1 MKLGVPTLCRYD
13 LLMKL
18 IQSAENGSEL
28 PSGYIIVDNG
38 GKLTLGQ
45 LKMMISRQVTIELVD
60 PGENW
65 GVARSWNHILE
76 LAGNEPIVISNDD
89 IVFGQKTFEEMV
101 KAVGEHPFV
110 QGLGWALFA
119 QGPEC
124 LARVGWYDCNYYP
137 AYYED
142 NDYDVRL
149 TNAGIRPFRALS
161 ESVEHFG
168 WGTTR
173 GLPEHK
179 VKWLNEMREKNR
191 QYFLQKWG
199 HIEGLNG
206 VEHYKHAFNGN
217 IPTGWKGERTQM
229 ITPLS
234 MRWEI
239 INHIAEKIKAKR
251 YLEIGVCD
259 GTSMRNVNI
268 SEKWGI
274 DPQPQIEAVNS
285 ADVFI
290 PQTSDDFFD
299 KIGSNVGKFD
309 VIFIDGDHR
318 SEQAYR
324 DVQNAITLL
333 SPKGVILLHDCNP
346 HTEAMQIVPPIQGEW
361 TGDVWKAIARLRTEG
376 QHSVRVVSSDY
387 GVGIVVPNLPETN
400 SIGPANAWLDLEKD
414 RTNILGLL
422 APSEWP
428 AWFSATCGGASSQS
442 V

>member
-1 MKLGVPTLCRYD
+1 MKLGIPTLCRYD
-13 LLMKL
+13 LLVKL
-18 IQSAENGSEL
+18 LQSIEKGSEL
-28 PSGYIIVDNG
+28 PSGYIIIDNG
-38 GKLTLGQ
+38 GNLTLEQ
-45 LKMMISRQVTIELVD
+45 LKIIIEREVSIQLIS

-76 LAGNEPIVISNDD
+76 LVGNEPVVISNDD
-89 IVFGQKTFEEMV
+89 IVFGHRTFQEISSAA
-101 KAVGEHPFV
+101 KEHTFV
-110 QGLGWALFA
+110 EGLGWALFA

-124 LARVGWYDCNYYP
+124 IARVGWYDCNFYP

-149 TNAGIRPFRALS
+149 KRAGIRPFRALS
-161 ESVEHFG
+161 EPVEHFG
-168 WGTTR
+168 WATTR
-173 GLPEHK
+173 GLPEDK

-206 VEHYKHAFNGN
+206 VEHYSEAFNGN
-217 IPTGWKGERTQM
+217 TPTEWKGERIKM
-229 ITPLS
+229 SAPPS

-239 INHIAEKIKAKR
+239 INHIAEKIEAKR

-268 SEKWGI
+268 SEKWGV
-274 DPQPQIEAVNS
+274 DPQPQIGAVNS
-285 ADVFI
+285 AAVFI
-290 PQTSDDFFD
+290 PQTSDDFFK
-299 KIGSNVGKFD
+299 KIGPNVGKFD
-309 VIFIDGDHR
+309 IIFIDGDHR

-324 DVQNAITLL
+324 DVQNAIKLL
-333 SPKGVILLHDCNP
+333 SQKGVILLHDCNP
-346 HTEAMQIVPPIQGEW
+346 HTEAMQIVPSIQGEW
-361 TGDVWKAIARLRTEG
+361 TGDVWKAIAQLRSEG

-387 GVGIVVPNLPETN
+387 GVGIVIPNLPETN
-400 SIGPANAWLDLEKD
+400 SLGPANTWLDLERD

-422 APSEWP
+422 APSEWSS
-428 AWFSATCGGASSQS
+428 WFSTTCSEADSLS